1 MTVAAKPLPVN
12 LHIGGKQI
20 SHGSAGVFKHVY
32 SHSGEVQAEIPLAG
46 PEQMNEAVEAAA
58 KAFQEWRRWK
68 PADRRDILLAL
79 GNLIESKAEDFG
91 RLVSLD
97 NGTPIALSS
106 LQAKGSKAWIAYY
119 AGWADK
125 LEGGVTSTFMQG
137 RDFSY
142 TLPEPYGVIGA
153 IIPFNGPMNSLAMK
167 AGPALASGNTVVIK
181 PSELAPFSAELFA
194 RCVREAGIPDGVCN
208 IVPGGAEAG
217 EALVKH
223 PKVEKISFTGGPAA
237 AKRILQSCAENL
249 KPALLELGG
258 KSANLVFPDADLKLA
273 AEHATTWSLAV
284 LSGQGCA
291 FPTRLLVHADIYEE
305 MVERTVALAEEL
317 AMGDPFDPRMVM
329 GPVINAAAAERILAS
344 IARAKKAGDGRLVT
358 GGGRPGGSLSHG
370 SYVEPTI
377 FSDVKPRSELAQQ
390 EVFGPVLSILR
401 FETEE
406 EAVQIANATSYG
418 LAAFVHTRDLDRTHR
433 VAGELRAG
441 GIFVNGATL
450 VEPDTAFGGLGLSG
464 YGREGGR
471 FGIEEYIRPKTV
483 AIAQSS
489 RG

>member
-1 MTVAAKPLPVN
+1 MTVVAKPLPVN

-20 SHGSAGVFKHVY
+20 SQGSAGVFQHVY
-32 SHSGEVQAEIPLAG
+32 AHSGEVQAEIPLAG
-46 PEQMNEAVEAAA
+46 RREMNEAVEVAA

-79 GNLIESKAEDFG
+79 GNLIASKADEFG

-97 NGTPIALSS
+97 NGTPISLSS
-106 LQAKGSKAWIAYY
+106 QQAKASKAWISYY

-142 TLPEPYGVIGA
+142 TLPEPFGVIGA

-167 AGPALASGNTVVIK
+167 TGPALAAGNTLVLK

-194 RCVREAGIPDGVCN
+194 RCVREAGVPDGVCN

-237 AKRILQSCAENL
+237 ARRILMSCAEHM

-258 KSANLVFPDADLKLA
+258 KSANLVFPDADLALA
-273 AEHATTWSLAV
+273 AEHATTWSISV

-291 FPTRLLVHADIYEE
+291 FPTRLLVHTDVYDE
-305 MVERTVALAEEL
+305 MVERTVALAKAL

-329 GPVINAAAAERILAS
+329 GPVINAAAAERILAA
-344 IARAKKAGDGRLVT
+344 ITRAKEAGDGRLVT
-358 GGGRPGGSLSHG
+358 GGHRAGGALSRG

-377 FSDVKPRSELAQQ
+377 FTDVKPSSELAQQ

-401 FETEE
+401 FDAEE
-406 EAVQIANATSYG
+406 EAVRIANSTSYG
-418 LAAFVHTRDLDRTHR
+418 LAAFIHTRDLERTHR
-433 VAGELRAG
+433 IAGELRAG
-441 GIFVNGATL
+441 GIFVNGAAL

-471 FGIEEYIRPKTV
+471 FGIDEYLRPKTV
-483 AIAQSS
+483 AIAQSV
-489 RG
+489 RR